1 MIFQMFPNLSEKFE
15 QIEDVDLNFLCL
27 MVSHPNVIQRVTT
40 PAARNG
46 DIVVQ
51 TLTIAN
57 VKNVLITDEMI
68 SQVRVQTSN

>member
-1 MIFQMFPNLSEKFE
+1 MFPNLSEKFG
-15 QIEDVDLNFLCL
+15 QIEDVDLSFLCQ
-27 MVSHPNVIQRVTT
+27 MVSHLNAIQRVTT

-57 VKNVLITDEMI
+57 VKNVLIIDEMI
-68 SQVRVQTSN
+68 SQVRVETTN